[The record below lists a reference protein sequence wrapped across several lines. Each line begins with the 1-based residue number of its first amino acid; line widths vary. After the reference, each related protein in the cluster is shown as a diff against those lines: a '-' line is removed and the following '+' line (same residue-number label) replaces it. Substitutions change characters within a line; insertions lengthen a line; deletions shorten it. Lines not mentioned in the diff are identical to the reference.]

1 MKKEK
6 IEKKKN
12 KNRDAG
18 AVFTKIMATILV
30 ILMLAGT
37 VGSLVYYLFTNIQ

>member
-1 MKKEK
+1 MKKNKEV
-6 IEKKKN
+6 KK

-18 AVFTKIMATILV
+18 AVVTKIIAAVLV

-37 VGSLVYYLFTNIQ
+37 VGGLAYYLFTRF

>member
-6 IEKKKN
+6 IEKK

-18 AVFTKIMATILV
+18 AVFTKIMAAVLV

-37 VGSLVYYLFTNIQ
+37 LGSFIYYLIANFNN

>member
-1 MKKEK
+1 MKKNK
-6 IEKKKN
+6 IEKK

-18 AVFTKIMATILV
+18 AVFTKIMAAILV

-37 VGSLVYYLFTNIQ
+37 VGSLAYYLIANV

>member
-1 MKKEK
+1 MKKDK
-6 IEKKKN
+6 IEKK

-18 AVFTKIMATILV
+18 AVFTKIMAAVLV

-37 VGSLVYYLFTNIQ
+37 VGSLVYYMFTQF

>member
-6 IEKKKN
+6 VIKKK

-18 AVFTKIMATILV
+18 AVFTRIMALILV
-30 ILMLAGT
+30 VLMLAGT
-37 VGSLVYYLFTNIQ
+37 VGSLIYYLFANTK